1 MFSKKHFHHFA
12 ICLITIILCSGLPL
26 ATGQDAAQTWQDG
39 ETGLTWT
46 VKDNGEDVSWREAT
60 NYCGTL
66 DLDGVTD
73 WRLPT
78 IDELKTIF
86 DKNQEKRYKTK
97 GPIELEMP
105 TVWSSETNKAGDV
118 WSLNFS
124 YGGKSLSPTGGC
136 GSAARTL
143 CVRQETP

>member
-1 MFSKKHFHHFA
+1 MMAALLFA
-12 ICLITIILCSGLPL
+12 GMPP
-26 ATGQDAAQTWQDG
+26 ATGQDSEKTWTDS

-46 VKDNGEDVSWREAT
+46 VKDNGEDVSWNQAR
-60 NYCGTL
+60 NYCGSL
-66 DLDGVTD
+66 DLDGQAD

-86 DKNQEKRYKTK
+86 DKKQSKTYKAK

-105 TVWSSETNKAGDV
+105 GIWSSSTNNSEDV

-136 GSAARTL
+136 SSAGRTL
-143 CVRQETP
+143 CVRQDAK